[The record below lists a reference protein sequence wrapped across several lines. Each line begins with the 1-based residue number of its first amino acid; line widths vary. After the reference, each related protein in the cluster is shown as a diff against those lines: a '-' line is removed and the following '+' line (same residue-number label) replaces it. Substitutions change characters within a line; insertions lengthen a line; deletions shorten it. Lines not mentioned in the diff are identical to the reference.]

1 MKFRRREEPPI
12 NASAKHQTGRRS
24 KKLNAIIN
32 DQTKHGTIMQREQ
45 RKKMALRALLHAAIA
60 LLQCKMFAASP
71 LAAIHESLI
80 SIFNENIG
88 ATWNPCDILMSLFRL
103 SARAH

>member
-12 NASAKHQTGRRS
+12 NAPAKHQTGRRS

-32 DQTKHGTIMQREQ
+32 DQTKHGAIHAARTAQ
-45 RKKMALRALLHAAIA
+45 KNGVRALLHAAIA
-60 LLQCKMFAASP
+60 LMQCKTFAAPP

-80 SIFNENIG
+80 FHIQ
-88 ATWNPCDILMSLFRL
+88 
-103 SARAH
+103 